1 MGEKGEDKR
10 SPSSKSLF
18 TIVNSKKYTEL
29 ILSSR
34 ETFVEHSEGLKK
46 ILGEWVGSLPESTL
60 KTFVSVIKK
69 PSLGLLRI
77 IISWWNTPKWLL

>member
-34 ETFVEHSEGLKK
+34 ETFVDHSEGLKK
-46 ILGEWVGSLPESTL
+46 NPWGMSWVLT
-60 KTFVSVIKK
+60 
-69 PSLGLLRI
+69 
-77 IISWWNTPKWLL
+77 